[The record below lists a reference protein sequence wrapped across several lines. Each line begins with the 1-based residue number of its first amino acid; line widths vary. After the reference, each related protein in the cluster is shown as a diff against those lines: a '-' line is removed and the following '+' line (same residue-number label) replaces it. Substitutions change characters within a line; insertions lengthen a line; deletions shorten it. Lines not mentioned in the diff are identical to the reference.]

1 MRSWKSR
8 VTRLGGAL
16 LGSVLVSAAAT
27 PALADMY
34 TWRTEDGGYA
44 YTDDP
49 KQIPARYRAQAKRIE
64 RQPLTSYARYTP
76 QDPDASA
83 RYAERLERR
92 LAALRDA
99 NEMAREIER
108 ERAAVE
114 QPAQSVV
121 MSAGGPYAPQ
131 ITANVTDDAPMV
143 VEPVLIRETGDTRTR
158 RATVIR
164 QGGKVIALLKDSQ
177 HNYNVSEDILDEAE
191 LEAGGER

>member
-8 VTRLGGAL
+8 VARIGGAL
-16 LGSVLVSAAAT
+16 LGGVLVSAAAT
-27 PALADMY
+27 SALADLY

-49 KQIPARYRAQAKRIE
+49 KQIPARYRAQAKQVARK
-64 RQPLTSYARYTP
+64 PLSDYKRYTA
-76 QDPDASA
+76 QDADASA

-92 LAALRDA
+92 LATLREA
-99 NEMAREIER
+99 NEMAQQIER
-108 ERAAVE
+108 ERAVE
-114 QPAQSVV
+114 QPQQTVV

-131 ITANVTDDAPMV
+131 ITASVNDDAPMV

-177 HNYNVSEDILDEAE
+177 HNYNVSEDILDENE
-191 LEAGGER
+191 LESGESGR